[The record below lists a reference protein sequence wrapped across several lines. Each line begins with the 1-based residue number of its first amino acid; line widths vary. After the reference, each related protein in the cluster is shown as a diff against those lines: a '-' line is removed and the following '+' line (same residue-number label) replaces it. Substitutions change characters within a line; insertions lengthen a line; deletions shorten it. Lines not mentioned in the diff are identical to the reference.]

1 MELDITFGQRMAMI
15 VTFFIYTVAIV
26 AVSLWAKRSMDKAAV
41 DSYVEEFYTGGRGL
55 GVLAVAFM
63 IAAGLCG
70 AGTFVGAPGLAYK
83 VGGPWLL
90 INASQI
96 FVTFVVLG
104 EIGKKIGIVA
114 RRIDAQSY
122 LDLLV
127 HRFNGNKVVI
137 LFGVMSVTVFM
148 LSFVVG
154 QTVGGARI
162 FEALTGLPY
171 WVGLLLFAATV
182 LIVTVFG
189 GLRGVALAIIVQGIA
204 MTIAVAC
211 LVIGAHVAVTDLG
224 GWEHLMRGVAAREP
238 EYFDPFRW
246 SYRYEFSQWIIY
258 GFAAISLPHL
268 AMGALTYKSVNA
280 MRKAAMLG
288 IVIVTFWTLG
298 LGIYCALAA
307 KGMFTDLTVA
317 DHAVP
322 ILTMKVVPTW
332 LAGITLAGVAS
343 AVQSTVAAIIIVISS
358 TLVINCYRALIAPKA
373 TPEKLKKVS
382 IVTTSALSVVV
393 FLFALNPPD
402 LLQLVITF
410 SMGGMAAAFFFAMLL
425 GCYWKRCND
434 YGAAASMLGA
444 FVTYLVVELKL
455 LPFDISMGMHTVAVS
470 MIVGLLLLV
479 GVSLVTPKTPK
490 GIIMT
495 WFGRRYPREITD

>member
-1 MELDITFGQRMAMI
+1 MELDISTSQRIAIIITFL
-15 VTFFIYTVAIV
+15 IYTF
-26 AVSLWAKRSMDKAAV
+26 AVIGVSFYAKRSMDKASV

-55 GVLAVAFM
+55 GILAVAFM

-70 AGTFVGAPGLAYK
+70 AGTFVGSPGLAYRT
-83 VGGPWLL
+83 GGPWLL

-127 HRFNGNKVVI
+127 HRYNGNKFVI
-137 LFGVMSVTVFM
+137 LFGVISITVFM
-148 LSFVVG
+148 LTYVVG

-171 WVGLLLFAATV
+171 WVGLAFFGVTI

-204 MTIAVAC
+204 MTIAVMC
-211 LVIGAHVAVTDLG
+211 LLAGAHLSVQDAG
-224 GWEHLMRGVAAREP
+224 GWETLNRAIATREP
-238 EYFDPFRW
+238 EFFDPFRW
-246 SYRYEFSQWIIY
+246 SYQYEFSQWIIY

-268 AMGALTYKSVNA
+268 AMGALTYKSMNA

-288 IVIVTFWTLG
+288 IVIVTFWTVG
-298 LGIYCALAA
+298 LGVYCTLAA
-307 KGMFTDLTVA
+307 KGLFPNLQIP
-317 DHAVP
+317 DHAIP
-322 ILTMKVVPTW
+322 ILTMKAIPSW

-343 AVQSTVAAIIIVISS
+343 AVQSTVASIIIVISS
-358 TLVINCYRALIAPKA
+358 TLVINCYKALINPKA
-373 TPEKLKKVS
+373 QAATLKKASLGTTTVIAI
-382 IVTTSALSVVV
+382 IVFAM
-393 FLFALNPPD
+393 ALNPPE

-410 SMGGMAAAFFFAMLL
+410 SMGGMAAAFFFALL
-425 GCYWKRCND
+425 FGCYWKRCNEW
-434 YGAAASMLGA
+434 GAAAGMLGA
-444 FVTYLVVELKL
+444 FATYLLVELKL
-455 LPFDISMGMHTVAVS
+455 LPFDISMGMHPVAVS
-470 MIVGLLLLV
+470 MLVSLALLI
-479 GVSLVTPKTPK
+479 GVSLLTPKPPK

-495 WFGRRYPREITD
+495 WFGKHYPTEIID

>member
-1 MELDITFGQRMAMI
+1 MELDISFGQRLAI
-15 VTFFIYTVAIV
+15 IITFFIYTAAIV

-224 GWEHLMRGVAAREP
+224 GWEHLMRGVAAHEP

-288 IVIVTFWTLG
+288 I
-298 LGIYCALAA
+298 
-307 KGMFTDLTVA
+307 
-317 DHAVP
+317 
-322 ILTMKVVPTW
+322 
-332 LAGITLAGVAS
+332 
-343 AVQSTVAAIIIVISS
+343 
-358 TLVINCYRALIAPKA
+358 NCYRALIAPSA

-425 GCYWKRCND
+425 GCYWKCCNE

-470 MIVGLLLLV
+470 MLVGLLLLI

>member
-1 MELDITFGQRMAMI
+1 
-15 VTFFIYTVAIV
+15 
-26 AVSLWAKRSMDKAAV
+26 
-41 DSYVEEFYTGGRGL
+41 
-55 GVLAVAFM
+55 
-63 IAAGLCG
+63 
-70 AGTFVGAPGLAYK
+70 
-83 VGGPWLL
+83 
-90 INASQI
+90 
-96 FVTFVVLG
+96 
-104 EIGKKIGIVA
+104 
-114 RRIDAQSY
+114 
-122 LDLLV
+122 
-127 HRFNGNKVVI
+127 
-137 LFGVMSVTVFM
+137 
-148 LSFVVG
+148 
-154 QTVGGARI
+154 
-162 FEALTGLPY
+162 
-171 WVGLLLFAATV
+171 
-182 LIVTVFG
+182 
-189 GLRGVALAIIVQGIA
+189 

-307 KGMFTDLTVA
+307 KGIFTDLKIA

-322 ILTMKVVPTW
+322 VLTMKVVPTW

-358 TLVINCYRALIAPKA
+358 TLVINCYRALIAPSA

-425 GCYWKRCND
+425 GCYWKRCNE

-470 MIVGLLLLV
+470 MLVGLLLLI

-495 WFGRRYPREITD
+495 WFGRRYPPEITD